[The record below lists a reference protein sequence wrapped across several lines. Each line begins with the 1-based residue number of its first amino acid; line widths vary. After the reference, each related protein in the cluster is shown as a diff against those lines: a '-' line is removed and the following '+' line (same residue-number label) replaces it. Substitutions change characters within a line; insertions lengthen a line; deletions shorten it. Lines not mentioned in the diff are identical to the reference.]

1 MGYHEIC
8 LNIKNNGWTK
18 VKGSKC
24 TVGPHAYKGNQWVG
38 YDDLET
44 VKIKVRFK
52 FLGDTELR
60 HHDFYHAY

>member
-1 MGYHEIC
+1 M
-8 LNIKNNGWTK
+8 NIKNNGWTK

-44 VKIKVRFK
+44 VRIKVIFK
-52 FLGDTELR
+52 LFSSI
-60 HHDFYHAY
+60 